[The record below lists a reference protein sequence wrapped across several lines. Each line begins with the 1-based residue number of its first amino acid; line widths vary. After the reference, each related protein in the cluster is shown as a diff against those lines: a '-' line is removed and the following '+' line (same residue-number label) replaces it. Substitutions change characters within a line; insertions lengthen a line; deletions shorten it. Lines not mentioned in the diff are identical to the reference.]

1 MLSDASLAGQPPVR
15 PLPPSPPP
23 QPPPQEDVMYV
34 PEAIGEWLVCQPV
47 KFAGGVIYEPQGTTG

>member
-1 MLSDASLAGQPPVR
+1 
-15 PLPPSPPP
+15 
-23 QPPPQEDVMYV
+23 MYV